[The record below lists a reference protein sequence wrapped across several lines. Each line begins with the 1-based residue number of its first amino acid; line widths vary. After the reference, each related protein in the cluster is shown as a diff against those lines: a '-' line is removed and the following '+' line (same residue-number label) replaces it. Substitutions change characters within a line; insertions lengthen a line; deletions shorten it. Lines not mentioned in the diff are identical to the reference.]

1 MREHRLV
8 YRFACH
14 VTGED
19 DHADATFQKSGL
31 YRQLGH
37 ARHLPGSCG
46 IAEIFRAVGKYPV
59 GTCFLKVTAADFGL
73 GDMGGDGE
81 DGSAVAVTV
90 VKAIDQMQ
98 GTGATGTEYGGNGSG
113 NIGVCSGGKGAR
125 FFVADIDES
134 DFPIAV
140 MNGVDQGIRRIA
152 DNSVNAFDT
161 GIDHER
167 DKVLGNGLGHGAS
180 FRMDFSGMVLT
191 GSENRIRD
199 GVSNNRSFR

>member
-1 MREHRLV
+1 
-8 YRFACH
+8 
-14 VTGED
+14 
-19 DHADATFQKSGL
+19 
-31 YRQLGH
+31 
-37 ARHLPGSCG
+37 
-46 IAEIFRAVGKYPV
+46 
-59 GTCFLKVTAADFGL
+59 
-73 GDMGGDGE
+73 
-81 DGSAVAVTV
+81 
-90 VKAIDQMQ
+90 
-98 GTGATGTEYGGNGSG
+98 
-113 NIGVCSGGKGAR
+113 
-125 FFVADIDES
+125 
-134 DFPIAV
+134 